1 MMTEE
6 TKSTEETK
14 LASQYQLKKQ
24 REHILDAPDTYVG
37 GIEIDNIKDW
47 IFTGEKMERK
57 SFDFIPGLYKCFDE
71 AIVNCRD
78 HFIRQ
83 AQKKQEGEDVILV
96 SNIEVNID
104 KNNGIITLI
113 NDGDGIDVAK
123 HPEHN
128 IYCPELIFA
137 NLMSSTN
144 YDKNKKKI
152 TGGKN
157 GFGVKLIFI
166 YSEWGKVETIDHR
179 RQLKY
184 CQEYTD
190 NLSKINPPK
199 ITKSG
204 KKKPYTKVS
213 FKLDFKRFGVDGIS
227 DDIFNILKKRTY
239 DIAAVTDKTVKVKFN
254 NELIPVR
261 TFEDYINLYI
271 GKKSDVNRVFE
282 KQDRW
287 EYGVCNTTT
296 GEFNH
301 ISFVNGVYTAKGG
314 KHVDYLISQI
324 IRKISAYIEKKKKI
338 KVTPASIK
346 EQLMLFL
353 NVSIENP
360 AFDSQTKNYLNT
372 PSSRF
377 GSRCEISEKFIENCV
392 KKLGVMEAAI
402 SLTQVKENKKSSAE
416 TDGSQVRTIRGIP
429 KLIDA
434 NYAGTTKSKEC
445 TLILCEGDSAKAG
458 IVSGLCKN
466 DRNNFGVYPLKGKL
480 LNASE
485 MSAAKLN
492 QNKEIADIKKILGL
506 KSDFKYETIDSVHKE
521 LRYSK
526 IMFMTDQDL
535 DGSHIKGL
543 CINLFHAQWPELMKI
558 DSFLGF
564 MNTPIIKVKRQQK
577 EINFYTEQEYNT
589 WKKDNNDGKGWSVKY
604 FKGLG
609 TSTAREFKD
618 YFKDKKSIEFEYSGE
633 ECNNAIDLAFN
644 KKRADDRKD
653 WLCQYERDKIVDI
666 KSGSISFKRFTDEEM
681 IHFSKYDCERSIP
694 NLMDGQKIA
703 SRKVLFSAFKRNL
716 VKEVKVAQFS
726 GYISEH
732 SCYHHGEASLVGTI
746 IGMAAEYVGNN
757 NISLLVPKGQF
768 GTRLRGGQ
776 DHASER
782 YIFTH
787 LNEITKFIYPESDN
801 NVLEYKYDDGT
812 KVEPWFYAPIIPMVC
827 VNGGKGIGTGF
838 SSEIPCFK
846 VKDII
851 NYILYKVG
859 DGETKNDTIPPV
871 RLHYQDF
878 KGSIQ
883 EISKT
888 KYMLKGNYEI
898 LSTDEIHVT
907 ELPVGLWTETFKE
920 HLESL
925 MDCKDTKTKKK
936 VQGQIK
942 SYKDMSTDTLVDF
955 KIKFSTGVLSNLLTQ
970 KADDYQNKL
979 EKLLKLTTT
988 KSLTNMWLFDHKEK
1002 LKKYKSV
1009 YEIIEA
1015 YIPVRLEIY
1024 QKRIDY
1030 LIALLEKEVMIL
1042 TNKARFIKEQCDDT
1056 IDLRKK
1062 KKEQVITILKE
1073 RNYSILDNDE
1083 EFKYLRSM
1091 KIEDVEE
1098 ENFNKLLKQCDE
1110 KMVELQ
1116 LMKKETPNKLWEKE
1130 LMVLSEK
1137 YKNYV
1142 ITRGLRMGGSIKKK
1156 LKGKKKN

>member
-1 MMTEE
+1 M
-6 TKSTEETK
+6 STEETK
-14 LASQYQLKKQ
+14 LASQYKLKQQ

-37 GIEIDNIKDW
+37 GIEIDNIIDW
-47 IFTGEKMERK
+47 ILDGDTMKRK
-57 SFDFIPGLYKCFDE
+57 NFDFIPGLYKCFDE

-83 AQKKQEGEDVILV
+83 AQKKQDGEDVLEV
-96 SNIEVNID
+96 TNIEINI
-104 KNNGIITLI
+104 NRETGIITLI

-123 HPEHN
+123 HPEHK
-128 IYCPELIFA
+128 IYCPELIFG

-144 YDKNKKKI
+144 YDKEKKKI

-166 YSEWGKVETIDHR
+166 YSEWAQVETLDHR

-184 CQEYTD
+184 VQDYTD

-213 FKLDFKRFGVDGIS
+213 FKLDYKRFGVEGIS
-227 DDIFNILKKRTY
+227 DDIFNIIKKRTY

-254 NELIPVR
+254 GEAIPVR
-261 TFEDYINLYI
+261 GFEDYINLYI
-271 GKKSDVNRVFE
+271 GKKNEVTRVFE
-282 KQDRW
+282 KQGRW

-301 ISFVNGVYTAKGG
+301 VSFVNGLYTAKGG
-314 KHVDYLISQI
+314 KHVDYLMQQI
-324 IRKISAYIEKKKKI
+324 LRKISAYIEKKKKI

-377 GSRCEISEKFIENCV
+377 GSRCEVSDKFIENIV
-392 KKLGVMEAAI
+392 KKLGVMDAAI
-402 SLTQVKENKKSSAE
+402 SLTQVKQNKKSSAE
-416 TDGSQVRTIRGIP
+416 TDGSQVKTIRGIP

-434 NYAGTTKSKEC
+434 NNAGTSKSKDC

-458 IVSGLCKN
+458 IVSGLCKE
-466 DRNNFGVYPLKGKL
+466 DRNYYGVYPLKGKL
-480 LNASE
+480 MNASE
-485 MSAAKLN
+485 MSSVKLN

-506 KSDFKYETIDSVHKE
+506 KSDYKYETLESVHKE

-558 DSFLGF
+558 NSFLGF
-564 MNTPIIKVKRQQK
+564 MNTPIIKARKGQT
-577 EINFYTEQEYNT
+577 EINFYTEQEYDE
-589 WKKDNNDGKGWSVKY
+589 WKKNEDTKGWSVKY

-609 TSTAREFKD
+609 TSTAKEFKQ
-618 YFKDKKSIEFEYSGE
+618 YFKDKKTIGFEYSGS
-633 ECNNAIDLAFN
+633 ECFNAIDLAFN

-653 WLCQYERDKIVDI
+653 WLCEYNKDAIVDV

-694 NLMDGQKIA
+694 NLMDGFKIA
-703 SRKVLFSAFKRNL
+703 SRKVLYSAFKRNL
-716 VKEVKVAQFS
+716 TKEVKVAQFS
-726 GYISEH
+726 GYVSEH

-746 IGMAAEYVGNN
+746 IGMAAEYIGNN
-757 NISLLVPKGQF
+757 NISLLMPKGQF

-787 LNEITKFIYPESDN
+787 LNPITRFIYPEADN
-801 NVLEYKYDDGT
+801 NVLNYRYDDGT
-812 KVEPWFYAPIIPMVC
+812 KVEPDYYAPIIPMIC

-838 SSEIPCFK
+838 SSEVPCFN
-846 VKDII
+846 VLDII
-851 NYILYKVG
+851 NYIKFAIDDEVKQEKP
-859 DGETKNDTIPPV
+859 DIN
-871 RLHYQDF
+871 LHYQDF
-878 KGSIQ
+878 LGTIKK
-883 EISKT
+883 ISDM
-888 KYMLKGNYEI
+888 KYLLKGKYEI
-898 LSTDEIHVT
+898 ISSDEIHVT
-907 ELPVGLWTETFKE
+907 ELPIGLWTDNFKE

-925 MDCKDTKTKKK
+925 MDCKDQKTKKK
-936 VQGQIK
+936 ISGLVK
-942 SYKDMSTDTLVDF
+942 SYKDMSTDTLIDF
-955 KIKFSTGVLSNLLTQ
+955 KIKFQIGKIADLATQ
-970 KADDYQNKL
+970 KADEHQTKL

-988 KSLTNMWLFDHKEK
+988 KSLTNMWLFDSNEQ
-1002 LKKYKSV
+1002 LNKYNSV
-1009 YEIIEA
+1009 YEIIDA
-1015 YIPVRLEIY
+1015 YIPTRLGIY
-1024 QKRIDY
+1024 KSRIDY
-1030 LIALLEKEVMIL
+1030 LIDVLEKEVVVL
-1042 TNKARFIKEQCDDT
+1042 TNKARFIKEQCDDI

-1062 KKEQVITILKE
+1062 KKSDVIELLKE
-1073 RNYSILDNDE
+1073 RNYDIINDDE
-1083 EFKYLRSM
+1083 EFKYLRNM

-1098 ENFNKLLKQCDE
+1098 ENFNKLLKDCE
-1110 KMVELQ
+1110 IKKLELEE
-1116 LMKKETPNKLWEKE
+1116 LKKETPSGMWSKE
-1130 LMVLSEK
+1130 LDILTIKFKE
-1137 YKNYV
+1137 YV
-1142 ITRGLRMGGSIKKK
+1142 NLRKLRKGEVIKKK
-1156 LKGKKKN
+1156 LKIKKSKKT